1 MPVLINEVVTEFE
14 PQTREPSTPAP
25 AIPISAT
32 TGSIDMSELTEAQS
46 LQRARQQR
54 LEVD

>member
-14 PQTREPSTPAP
+14 PQTRESSASAPATPA
-25 AIPISAT
+25 SAP
-32 TGSIDMSELTEAQS
+32 TGSIDMSELAEAQS